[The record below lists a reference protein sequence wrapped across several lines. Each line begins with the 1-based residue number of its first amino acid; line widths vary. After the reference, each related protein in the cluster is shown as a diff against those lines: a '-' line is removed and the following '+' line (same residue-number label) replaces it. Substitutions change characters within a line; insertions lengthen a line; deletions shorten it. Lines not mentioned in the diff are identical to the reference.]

1 VASGCGC
8 RRIAF
13 ALGSPRISQRRHH
26 TYDRIGSLAQR
37 QAQWEEALKTKYA
50 VTLSLLAGMAIG
62 SVAMQGLHAQGAKL
76 KAWSVG
82 EIEPVSGATVSAS
95 YLKDAR
101 DAIANAHGRAL
112 RTVNG
117 RVIAIDGNAPA
128 KVAIVEWDSADDAVA
143 FYKSEAWKKLTPERE
158 KTQKTLRRYVV
169 EAEP

>member
-1 VASGCGC
+1 MKANFKVA
-8 RRIAF
+8 IA
-13 ALGSPRISQRRHH
+13 L
-26 TYDRIGSLAQR
+26 
-37 QAQWEEALKTKYA
+37 
-50 VTLSLLAGMAIG
+50 VAGAAIG
-62 SVAMQGLHAQGAKL
+62 GAAVQGLHAQGTKL

-101 DAIANAHGRAL
+101 DAIANGHGRAL

-117 RVIAIDGNAPA
+117 RVIAVEGNAPA
-128 KVAIVEWDSADDAVA
+128 KVAIVEWDSADEAVA